1 MRNCPRRSRSL
12 RSSQLAIGD
21 SNRVTGKTPVNS
33 DREKLEGRTKAFA
46 VRVIRFVAALPKNR
60 ITDVLG
66 PQFLRAGTS
75 VGANYREANRAE
87 SRNDFIHKVG
97 LVEKEAAES
106 QFWLELFDEVK
117 IGDETERAWLL
128 KEATELL
135 AIFTSIGKTAKARRD
150 A

>member
-1 MRNCPRRSRSL
+1 MKGERRPSQCASYALSL
-12 RSSQLAIGD
+12 PFR
-21 SNRVTGKTPVNS
+21 
-33 DREKLEGRTKAFA
+33 RT
-46 VRVIRFVAALPKNR
+46 
-60 ITDVLG
+60 
-66 PQFLRAGTS
+66 
-75 VGANYREANRAE
+75 E

-128 KEATELL
+128 NEATELL

>member
-1 MRNCPRRSRSL
+1 LSLPFRR
-12 RSSQLAIGD
+12 
-21 SNRVTGKTPVNS
+21 TG
-33 DREKLEGRTKAFA
+33 
-46 VRVIRFVAALPKNR
+46 
-60 ITDVLG
+60 
-66 PQFLRAGTS
+66 
-75 VGANYREANRAE
+75 

-128 KEATELL
+128 NEATELL